1 MAADLVLDERDAVLL
16 DRLAAR
22 IVELRLETPAILTL
36 ETARPMSLL
45 TSQAMVFF
53 EPFVQ
58 ALFRLPDYR
67 RFAAL
72 VEYRE
77 ALEAL
82 SRRIEFHADA
92 RERGEA
98 AAKAAGAGRREP
110 S

>member
-1 MAADLVLDERDAVLL
+1 MAADLVLDERDAGLL
-16 DRLAAR
+16 DRLASR
-22 IVELRLETPAILTL
+22 IVELRLETAAILAL

-72 VEYRE
+72 IERRE

-82 SRRIEFHADA
+82 ARRIEYHADA
-92 RERGEA
+92 RAAGDA
-98 AAKAAGAGRREP
+98 AARAARTRRPERP
-110 S
+110 

>member
-1 MAADLVLDERDAVLL
+1 MGADPVLDERDAGLL
-16 DRLAAR
+16 DRLASR

-58 ALFRLPDYR
+58 ALLRLPDYR

-72 VEYRE
+72 VEHRE

-92 RERGEA
+92 RETGEA
-98 AAKAAGAGRREP
+98 AAKAARAGRREP

>member
-1 MAADLVLDERDAVLL
+1 MAADFVLDERDAGLL
-16 DRLAAR
+16 DRLASR
-22 IVELRLETPAILTL
+22 IAELRLEAPAILTL

-72 VEYRE
+72 VEHRE
-77 ALEAL
+77 ALEVL
-82 SRRIEFHADA
+82 SHRIEFHAAA
-92 RERGEA
+92 RVTGEA
-98 AAKAAGAGRREP
+98 ASRATGAGGREAP
-110 S
+110 